1 MDITNLVSASVGA
14 SLEAVMH
21 APVGIL
27 FAVLGMALAILLP
40 GIGSAKNVGLI
51 GEAASGLL
59 IEESEKFGKSL
70 VLQLMA
76 ASQGLYG
83 FVIFIMAIGLL
94 HVEMTVMNGL
104 YVFVSCLPIA
114 IVGWPTASYQGKISV
129 AGIGVLSRNEAQMT
143 KSIIYAVMV
152 ETYALL
158 GFVSSL
164 IMLNAVSF

>member
-1 MDITNLVSASVGA
+1 MGNF
-14 SLEAVMH
+14 LE
-21 APVGIL
+21 APVGII
-27 FAVLGMALAILLP
+27 FAVLGMALAVLLP
-40 GIGSAKNVGLI
+40 GIGSAKYVGII

-83 FVIFIMAIGLL
+83 FVIFIMAIGQL
-94 HVEMTVMNGL
+94 HTDMTVLNGL
-104 YVFVSCLPIA
+104 YILISCLPIA
-114 IVGWPTASYQGKISV
+114 IVGWPTAAFQGKISV
-129 AGIGVLSRNEAQMT
+129 VGIGVLSRNESQMT